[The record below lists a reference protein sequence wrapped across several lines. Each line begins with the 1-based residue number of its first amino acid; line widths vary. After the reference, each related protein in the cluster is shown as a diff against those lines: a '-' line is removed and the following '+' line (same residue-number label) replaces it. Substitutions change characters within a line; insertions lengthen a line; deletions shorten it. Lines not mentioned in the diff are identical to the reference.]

1 MEDTDIQCTVCQK
14 PFLFSAAEQAYYAQR
29 GFQFPKRCRPC
40 RQARRKGGAAT
51 SRRIQAAPR
60 RDLVPRATFVAPCS
74 ECSADVTL
82 VFKPGERTVL
92 CATCFCSAH
101 SG

>member
-1 MEDTDIQCTVCQK
+1 MEDTDIQCSVCQK

-29 GFQFPKRCRPC
+29 GFQFPKRCRAC

-60 RDLVPRATFVAPCS
+60 REHATRATFSAACT
-74 ECSADVTL
+74 ECSTDVKL
-82 VFKPGERTVL
+82 VFKPGEREIL
-92 CATCFCSAH
+92 CADCFCAAH